1 MGLRPHPWLLELIH
15 PRFGKGSEPIK
26 PVSLL
31 LCAALLAGLLAPVA
45 AAQEA
50 AVEEDPGSYA
60 GYIVKLSDGMPR
72 MRTLSADA
80 SYDREGNFL
89 VVDTLEQTQEIPE
102 EYIDYI
108 EPNYYVELFS
118 TQDPSDPYY
127 ADYQWSLQEIGAM
140 SAYRQGLTGEGV
152 KVGFV
157 DSGINTA
164 HVDLDDARIDGANF
178 HADGLSFDQDVYG
191 HGTFAAGIVAAQTDN
206 GVGLAGV
213 APGADIRAYRVFNQ
227 KTTTMDAV
235 VSAIYAAIGDGC
247 DVINLSLGTQYQSNT
262 LRTAIEAAEAAGIV
276 LVAAVGNDGSSTLQ
290 YPAAYSAVIGV
301 GSVDSGLTV
310 SSFSQRNRSV
320 YVTAPGGGVAGLDH
334 ESADGYKLDLTSKG
348 NMGTSYAAPV
358 VAGMAA
364 LALGYDRDLTEDGFR
379 YLLET
384 TSTDKG
390 SSGYDT
396 TYGYGVVNIDAF
408 VSELRREFTITY
420 ETNGGVLPENAVQA
434 YAVTDDTLTL
444 PTPTRPG
451 FQFTGWYAASDLSG
465 GQVSAIPAGSLG
477 DLEFFAAWQSD
488 QTTAVQSVLVNG
500 QTAVPQAD
508 GSYRAYLP
516 YGTVLADLT
525 PNNIVVT
532 PLEAGSVAEPAV
544 TEDGG
549 RTWTFQVH
557 TSGDASHAQTYTLY
571 LEVDSLHVADGS
583 AAQSGSAVPASHD
596 GQTPAIPYCADA
608 AAWFLDGE
616 SQTLPDDF
624 TCQTAVE
631 GGSGLFTLDGSTLTY
646 IPSAEDAGQAV
657 TLRVQGVHAGRATLD
672 AVTITLAVGAL
683 PVSQSKALT
692 PSLTYDRNTGGGA
705 ELSLALFGNQVTGV
719 SLDAAALTD
728 GQYALGEV
736 TTDGAALLTLE
747 DAPLAALENGAH
759 TVTVTFDA
767 GAPAAVPLTVCDS
780 TPLYTVTFRSQGA
793 VFDTR
798 SGVYSG
804 STVTLPH
811 APVRE
816 DYDFQGWYTQ
826 ENGKGTRFTTQT
838 PVTDSLTL
846 YAYWTATVPSGGG
859 GGGGGGGG
867 VGGGGG
873 GSVAVPAETVTA
885 AQTSANTITEAGG
898 VTTLTLLEE
907 AATSVESEALV
918 RENAAHTVVLT
929 GRGVTVT
936 VPAGTLP
943 EGFDVNRLLPDRRA
957 FTGAPGEVLAY
968 VDENG
973 GLHPLPWVVV
983 GADELIFTTGIAAD
997 YRIVN
1002 AKGIFDDV
1010 MADDWYADSV
1020 AFVTARGLFSGTD
1033 EAVFSPD
1040 APMTRGM
1047 LMTVLARLDGADTA
1061 GGSPWYKP
1069 GMDWAVT
1076 RGISDGSAPGA
1087 PITREQLAAMLW
1099 RYAGN
1104 PVSQGSLDGFTDAG
1118 KVSAYAA
1125 EALRWVVGAGLITG
1139 TDAGALNPQGEAS
1152 RAEVSA
1158 MLTRFIMVK
1167 AE

>member
-31 LCAALLAGLLAPVA
+31 LCAALLTGLLAPVA

-108 EPNYYVELFS
+108 EPNYYVKLFS

-191 HGTFAAGIVAAQTDN
+191 HGTFAAGIVAAQTNN

-444 PTPTRPG
+444 PTPTG
-451 FQFTGWYAASDLSG
+451 
-465 GQVSAIPAGSLG
+465 
-477 DLEFFAAWQSD
+477 
-488 QTTAVQSVLVNG
+488 
-500 QTAVPQAD
+500 
-508 GSYRAYLP
+508 
-516 YGTVLADLT
+516 
-525 PNNIVVT
+525 
-532 PLEAGSVAEPAV
+532 
-544 TEDGG
+544 
-549 RTWTFQVH
+549 
-557 TSGDASHAQTYTLY
+557 
-571 LEVDSLHVADGS
+571 
-583 AAQSGSAVPASHD
+583 
-596 GQTPAIPYCADA
+596 
-608 AAWFLDGE
+608 
-616 SQTLPDDF
+616 
-624 TCQTAVE
+624 
-631 GGSGLFTLDGSTLTY
+631 
-646 IPSAEDAGQAV
+646 
-657 TLRVQGVHAGRATLD
+657 
-672 AVTITLAVGAL
+672 L
-683 PVSQSKALT
+683 PVYRLVRRQRSERRAGLRH
-692 PSLTYDRNTGGGA
+692 PGG
-705 ELSLALFGNQVTGV
+705 F
-719 SLDAAALTD
+719 
-728 GQYALGEV
+728 
-736 TTDGAALLTLE
+736 
-747 DAPLAALENGAH
+747 
-759 TVTVTFDA
+759 A
-767 GAPAAVPLTVCDS
+767 G
-780 TPLYTVTFRSQGA
+780 
-793 VFDTR
+793 R
-798 SGVYSG
+798 SGVLRRLAERPDHCG
-804 STVTLPH
+804 
-811 APVRE
+811 AVRA
-816 DYDFQGWYTQ
+816 
-826 ENGKGTRFTTQT
+826 GKRA
-838 PVTDSLTL
+838 DC
-846 YAYWTATVPSGGG
+846 
-859 GGGGGGGG
+859 
-867 VGGGGG
+867 
-873 GSVAVPAETVTA
+873 
-885 AQTSANTITEAGG
+885 
-898 VTTLTLLEE
+898 
-907 AATSVESEALV
+907 
-918 RENAAHTVVLT
+918 R
-929 GRGVTVT
+929 
-936 VPAGTLP
+936 PAGR
-943 EGFDVNRLLPDRRA
+943 RLLS
-957 FTGAPGEVLAY
+957 
-968 VDENG
+968 
-973 GLHPLPWVVV
+973 GL
-983 GADELIFTTGIAAD
+983 
-997 YRIVN
+997 
-1002 AKGIFDDV
+1002 
-1010 MADDWYADSV
+1010 S
-1020 AFVTARGLFSGTD
+1020 
-1033 EAVFSPD
+1033 
-1040 APMTRGM
+1040 
-1047 LMTVLARLDGADTA
+1047 
-1061 GGSPWYKP
+1061 
-1069 GMDWAVT
+1069 
-1076 RGISDGSAPGA
+1076 
-1087 PITREQLAAMLW
+1087 
-1099 RYAGN
+1099 
-1104 PVSQGSLDGFTDAG
+1104 
-1118 KVSAYAA
+1118 
-1125 EALRWVVGAGLITG
+1125 ALRYSPGRS
-1139 TDAGALNPQGEAS
+1139 DPQQHRGHPP
-1152 RAEVSA
+1152 
-1158 MLTRFIMVK
+1158 
-1167 AE
+1167 